1 MRGLAK
7 YGYTSICST
16 PKSGITKVFLSDF
29 REVFDRDTH
38 FQEKQPLDL
47 SKPVIKKTIRREWS
61 RIAKARPSQGAC
73 PNGLLSQ
80 LPPTYLDDHPITFM
94 DWKIPL
100 HGFIYFENFYKF
112 T

>member
-7 YGYTSICST
+7 YGYTSIISSS

-29 REVFDRDTH
+29 RKVFDRHTH

-61 RIAKARPSQGAC
+61 RIAKTRPSQGAC

-100 HGFIYFENFYKF
+100 HCF
-112 T
+112 